1 MSEIETTPTPTPI
14 PTIEPITVD
23 LQDTEI
29 ARLKE
34 LIRSRRYTND
44 WRNEKIMK
52 QLGGICCL
60 CGGLAS
66 QIVSYDCSGA
76 TRIERYCDE
85 CVQKTFSRSSESKKV

>member
-1 MSEIETTPTPTPI
+1 MSEIQTTPTPTPI

-23 LQDTEI
+23 LPDSEI

-52 QLGGICCL
+52 QLGDIIVHAVSWSSKLLNLCL
-60 CGGLAS
+60 
-66 QIVSYDCSGA
+66 
-76 TRIERYCDE
+76 
-85 CVQKTFSRSSESKKV
+85 